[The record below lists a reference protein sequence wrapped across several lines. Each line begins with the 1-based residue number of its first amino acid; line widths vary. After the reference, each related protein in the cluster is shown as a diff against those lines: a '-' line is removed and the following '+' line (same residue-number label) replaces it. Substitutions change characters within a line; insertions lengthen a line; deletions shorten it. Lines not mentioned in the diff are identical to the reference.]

1 LFPGR
6 NVGQPVHYKSLRK
19 RLSSIGIPP
28 RSTRVSALRQLV
40 LQVPAPVVAA
50 ALGFHH
56 KTTERQNRSAAGV
69 WNRYAARG

>member
-6 NVGQPVHYKSLRK
+6 NAGQPVHYKSLRK
-19 RLSSIGIPP
+19 RLSSMGIPP
-28 RSTRVSALRQLV
+28 RSTRVSTLRQLV
-40 LQVPAPVVAA
+40 LQVPAPVVAT
-50 ALGFHH
+50 ALGFHY